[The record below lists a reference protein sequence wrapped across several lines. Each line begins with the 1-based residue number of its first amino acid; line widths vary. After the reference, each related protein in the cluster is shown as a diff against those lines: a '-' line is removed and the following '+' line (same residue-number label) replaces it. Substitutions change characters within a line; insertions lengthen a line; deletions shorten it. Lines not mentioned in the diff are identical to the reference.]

1 MLTFRTGQGEA
12 GQWRWQAY
20 RVETTQRSDTGEDV
34 ETVSHRAG
42 STVRGFD
49 TEDDAIGD
57 ALAFLHDIQAG
68 KVMLYNSFGIPMP
81 L

>member
-20 RVETTQRSDTGEDV
+20 QVETTQHPDTGEDV

-49 TEDDAIGD
+49 TEQEAICDAFVPTTSR
-57 ALAFLHDIQAG
+57 LAR
-68 KVMLYNSFGIPMP
+68 
-81 L
+81 